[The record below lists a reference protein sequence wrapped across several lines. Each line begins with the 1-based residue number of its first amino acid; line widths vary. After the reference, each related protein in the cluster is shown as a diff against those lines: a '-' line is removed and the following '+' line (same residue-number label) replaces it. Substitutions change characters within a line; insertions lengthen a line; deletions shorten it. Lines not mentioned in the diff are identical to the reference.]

1 MADPII
7 TISDASVLESNSSSG
22 PVMNFTVTLSEAAA
36 TDVLI
41 KFQTSAATATQ
52 GVDYQERSGTLTIA
66 AGLTSGVIAVNTYG
80 DSVAEADEFF
90 VLQLSDPQGASFANG
105 VTTLRAAGTILDNDG
120 TGDKLAVFVD
130 DVRIVEGDAGL
141 QDAVFQVRL
150 SRDPG
155 VPVTLDFTTVD
166 GSALA
171 GTDYIATAGT
181 LTFTP
186 GGALVQ
192 EVTVP
197 VLGDTVVE
205 PSDLFSLAFTVPST
219 IVQASLGEATILDDD
234 AGTPTV
240 SVSGAS
246 TTEGSTG
253 ADPFYLNF
261 AVTLSAAATSE
272 VTVQYRLLSGSGLA
286 EVDAYFPTS
295 ARSVTFAA
303 GETSKTVSVRVNA
316 DSVAEPDE
324 AVVLEV
330 FSASGGA
337 ALAGNAT
344 AVRATGWIID
354 DDGTGNKLGLYSSQP
369 VLVEADAGS
378 KLAYFELSLS
388 RPAPE
393 ALSVSYTTVDGTAV
407 AGEDYVASSG
417 TISFAAGQLSSAV
430 LVPVLGDPDIE
441 PSELFTLALSAPDT
455 VVQTTLGQATI
466 LDDDA
471 GLPTVSVG
479 GATAL
484 EGSTGSDPYHLSFEV
499 RLSAPATSDVTVD
512 YRLLSG
518 TGEADVD
525 AYFPSSARSVTFI
538 AGEVSKIVNVRV
550 NADTEVEPDERVILE
565 LTNVDGGVFAGG
577 LDLLQATGLILDD
590 DGSGNKLGLF
600 VENARIVEGADGVT
614 RQVAVPIVLSRPVDT
629 ELTFSFSTASGSAV
643 AGADYIETAGT
654 VTFLPG
660 QTLAAA
666 FVPIIGD
673 GFSEPSETFTLTVT
687 PTAEI
692 ANGSDGATGT
702 VTIVDGNVAGPVDG
716 VSVNAG
722 PDAVLDEGATLSRT
736 IIFGD
741 EVDRGGDGWSYEVDW
756 DGDGT
761 ADESGVL
768 AAGSSSFNISRLFPD
783 GPASRTVTVKV
794 IDQAGVD
801 EASASFDVTVNDVA
815 PIIAL
820 GGAAEIEAGATYTL
834 DLGAISDPGT
844 DSVTEYLVSWGDG
857 ATTSVASG
865 GPVTHAYASAG
876 PRTITVALRDEDGL
890 HTSAGSLSLAV
901 LAANT
906 PPVGANDTYSVHSGD
921 TLSIGAAAGL
931 LANDTDADADTLSVV
946 SVGAAANGSL
956 TVAGD
961 GSFTYVPN
969 AGFAGNEFVT
979 YVVSDGVG
987 TATATL
993 AIEVQNESPTAV
1005 NDSYSVHS
1013 GNTLTVAAGAGVLS
1027 NDSDGDGDPFS
1038 VLSHGAA
1045 ANGTISIGADG
1056 AFEYTPNAGFAGN
1069 EFVTYVVSDGVG
1081 TATATLAIEVQN
1093 ESPTAVN
1100 DSYSVHSGNTL
1111 TVAAGAGV
1119 LSNDSDGDGDPFSVL
1134 SHGAAGNGTISIGA
1148 DGAFEYTPNAGF
1160 AGNEFVT
1167 YVVSDG
1173 VGTATATLAIEV
1185 QNESPTAVNDSYSVH
1200 SGNTLTVAAG
1210 AGVLSNDSD
1219 GDGDPFSV
1227 LSHGAAGN
1235 GTISIGADGA
1245 FEYTPNAGFA
1255 GNEFVTYVVSDGVG
1269 TATATLA
1276 IEVQNESPTAVN
1288 DSYSVHSGNTL
1299 TVAAGAGVLS
1309 NDSDGDGDPFS
1320 VLSHGAAGNGT
1331 ISIGADGAFEYTPN
1345 AGFAGNEFVTY
1356 VVSDGVGTATATL
1369 VIEVQNVAPVAGDD
1383 TYSVQTGNALV
1394 ILAPAGVLANDGDPD
1409 GDVLSVVSHG
1419 DAANGAI
1426 SIDADGALNYT
1437 PNPGFVGAETISY
1450 TISDGTSTASGQ
1462 LTINVT
1468 LPGNTPPVA
1477 VADSYTVHA
1486 GETLTI
1492 AAAAGLLANDS
1503 DGDGDALSVLS
1514 FSAAAN
1520 GTLNVVTDG
1529 SFTYAPN
1536 PGFTGTE
1543 TITYTISD
1551 GTTTSS
1557 GTLTIEVQNAAPVAV
1572 DDSYTVQSGETLTVL
1587 AAAGLLANDTDADGD
1602 ILRAISYSSPSNGV
1616 LDVVA
1621 DGSFTYTSNAGFTGA
1636 ETISYTIS
1644 DGTST
1649 ASGQLTIN
1657 VTPPGN
1663 TPPVAVADSYTVH
1676 AGETLTIA
1684 AAAGLLANDSDGDG
1698 DALSVLSFS
1707 AAANGTL
1714 NVVTDGSFTYAPNPG
1729 FTGTETITYTISD
1742 GTTTSS
1748 GTLTIEVQNAAPVAV
1763 DDSYTVHAGETLT
1776 IAAAAGLLAN
1786 DSDGDGDALS
1796 VLSFSAA
1803 ANGTLNVVTDGSF
1816 TYAPNPGFTGTETIT
1831 YTISDGTTTSSG
1843 TLTIEV
1849 QNAAPV
1855 AVDDSYTVQSGETLT
1870 VLAAAGLL
1878 ANDTDADGDILRAIS
1893 YSSPSN
1899 GVLDVVADGSF
1910 TYTSNAG
1917 FTGAETISYTIS
1929 DGTSTASGQLTIN
1942 VTPPGNTPPVA
1953 VADSYTVHA
1962 GETLTIAAAAG
1973 LLANDSDGDGD
1984 ALSVL
1989 SFSAAANGTLN
2000 VVTDGSFT
2008 YAPNP
2013 GFTGTETI
2021 TYTISDGTTTSSA
2034 RPSGANAP
2042 WRR

>member
-1 MADPII
+1 M
-7 TISDASVLESNSSSG
+7 
-22 PVMNFTVTLSEAAA
+22 
-36 TDVLI
+36 
-41 KFQTSAATATQ
+41 
-52 GVDYQERSGTLTIA
+52 
-66 AGLTSGVIAVNTYG
+66 
-80 DSVAEADEFF
+80 
-90 VLQLSDPQGASFANG
+90 
-105 VTTLRAAGTILDNDG
+105 
-120 TGDKLAVFVD
+120 
-130 DVRIVEGDAGL
+130 
-141 QDAVFQVRL
+141 
-150 SRDPG
+150 
-155 VPVTLDFTTVD
+155 
-166 GSALA
+166 
-171 GTDYIATAGT
+171 
-181 LTFTP
+181 
-186 GGALVQ
+186 
-192 EVTVP
+192 TVP

-205 PSDLFSLAFTVPST
+205 PSELFTLAFTVPST

-246 TTEGSTG
+246 TTEGTTSS
-253 ADPFYLNF
+253 DPFYLNF

-272 VTVQYRLLSGSGLA
+272 VTVQYRLLSGTAQAGD
-286 EVDAYFPTS
+286 DAYFPTS

-303 GETSKTVSVRVNA
+303 GETSKTISVRVSG
-316 DSVAEPDE
+316 DFVAEPDE

-369 VLVEADAGS
+369 VLVEGDAGS

-393 ALSVSYTTVDGTAV
+393 AFSVSYATVDGTAV

-1093 ESPTAVN
+1093 
-1100 DSYSVHSGNTL
+1100 
-1111 TVAAGAGV
+1111 
-1119 LSNDSDGDGDPFSVL
+1119 
-1134 SHGAAGNGTISIGA
+1134 
-1148 DGAFEYTPNAGF
+1148 
-1160 AGNEFVT
+1160 
-1167 YVVSDG
+1167 
-1173 VGTATATLAIEV
+1173 
-1185 QNESPTAVNDSYSVH
+1185 
-1200 SGNTLTVAAG
+1200 
-1210 AGVLSNDSD
+1210 
-1219 GDGDPFSV
+1219 
-1227 LSHGAAGN
+1227 
-1235 GTISIGADGA
+1235 
-1245 FEYTPNAGFA
+1245 
-1255 GNEFVTYVVSDGVG
+1255 
-1269 TATATLA
+1269 
-1276 IEVQNESPTAVN
+1276 
-1288 DSYSVHSGNTL
+1288 
-1299 TVAAGAGVLS
+1299 
-1309 NDSDGDGDPFS
+1309 
-1320 VLSHGAAGNGT
+1320 
-1331 ISIGADGAFEYTPN
+1331 
-1345 AGFAGNEFVTY
+1345 
-1356 VVSDGVGTATATL
+1356 
-1369 VIEVQNVAPVAGDD
+1369 VAPVAGDD
-1383 TYSVQTGNALV
+1383 IYSVQTGNTLV

-1409 GDVLSVVSHG
+1409 GDLLSVVSHG

-1437 PNPGFVGAETISY
+1437 PNPGFV
-1450 TISDGTSTASGQ
+1450 
-1462 LTINVT
+1462 
-1468 LPGNTPPVA
+1468 
-1477 VADSYTVHA
+1477 
-1486 GETLTI
+1486 
-1492 AAAAGLLANDS
+1492 
-1503 DGDGDALSVLS
+1503 
-1514 FSAAAN
+1514 
-1520 GTLNVVTDG
+1520 
-1529 SFTYAPN
+1529 
-1536 PGFTGTE
+1536 
-1543 TITYTISD
+1543 
-1551 GTTTSS
+1551 
-1557 GTLTIEVQNAAPVAV
+1557 
-1572 DDSYTVQSGETLTVL
+1572 
-1587 AAAGLLANDTDADGD
+1587 
-1602 ILRAISYSSPSNGV
+1602 
-1616 LDVVA
+1616 
-1621 DGSFTYTSNAGFTGA
+1621 GA

-1763 DDSYTVHAGETLT
+1763 DDSYTVTEGNTLLVDAGL
-1776 IAAAAGLLAN
+1776 GLLAN
-1786 DSDGDGDALS
+1786 DSDVDGDALA
-1796 VLSFSAA
+1796 VVSFSTPV
-1803 ANGTLNVVTDGSF
+1803 NGVLDIAGDGSF
-1816 TYAPNPGFTGTETIT
+1816 SYTPNPGF
-1831 YTISDGTTTSSG
+1831 SG
-1843 TLTIEV
+1843 I
-1849 QNAAPV
+1849 
-1855 AVDDSYTVQSGETLT
+1855 
-1870 VLAAAGLL
+1870 
-1878 ANDTDADGDILRAIS
+1878 
-1893 YSSPSN
+1893 
-1899 GVLDVVADGSF
+1899 
-1910 TYTSNAG
+1910 
-1917 FTGAETISYTIS
+1917 ETISYTIGDGS
-1929 DGTSTASGQLTIN
+1929 ASSTAQLEIAVEAAAEPEVVRIGDAPTRVSSANLNVIQDAWSGMHVASIEHKADITDAAEPWSDVSFSGVNTTTLAGVDHFSGDLGVSGQSLATSSIRQELDGREALRFELDQAANKVTVDLARFFLNDDGSVYAESGRLQVLDASGSVVGETVFSATATSGAMTVNLETEDAFSAVELTSGAYDGTDFIFGAYADAGGDFGTAPYADAAGKLHGSDFL
-1942 VTPPGNTPPVA
+1942 VDWVEFEFMPLATPP
-1953 VADSYTVHA
+1953 
-1962 GETLTIAAAAG
+1962 
-1973 LLANDSDGDGD
+1973 
-1984 ALSVL
+1984 
-1989 SFSAAANGTLN
+1989 
-2000 VVTDGSFT
+2000 
-2008 YAPNP
+2008 APDV
-2013 GFTGTETI
+2013 GIG
-2021 TYTISDGTTTSSA
+2021 
-2034 RPSGANAP
+2034 
-2042 WRR
+2042 